1 MRAAAGLGVA
11 VGGVWVEAAR
21 VAIGSGVA
29 GCRSASSMTAIV
41 GVGAAAA
48 AVGLGSAAAVAG
60 KGACAPAGA
69 VSLRHPASAAMPI
82 RSAIAIRQR
91 LIYDR

>member
-1 MRAAAGLGVA
+1 MAVAGAAV
-11 VGGVWVEAAR
+11 
-21 VAIGSGVA
+21 GSGVA
-29 GCRSASSMTAIV
+29 GCRSESSIAAIV

-48 AVGLGSAAAVAG
+48 TTAAVGRDRLVADAG
-60 KGACAPAGA
+60 KGVCAPAGA

-82 RSAIAIRQR
+82 SSAIAIRQR

>member
-1 MRAAAGLGVA
+1 MAAAGIAAGVA
-11 VGGVWVEAAR
+11 V
-21 VAIGSGVA
+21 GSGVA

-41 GVGAAAA
+41 GVGAAVAAA
-48 AVGLGSAAAVAG
+48 AVGLGSAPAVAG